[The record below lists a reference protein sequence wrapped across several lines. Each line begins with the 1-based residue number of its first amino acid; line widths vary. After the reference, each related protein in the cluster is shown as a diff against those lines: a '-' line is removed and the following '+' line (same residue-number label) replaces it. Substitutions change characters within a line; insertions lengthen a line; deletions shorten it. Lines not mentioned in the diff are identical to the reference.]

1 MDLSLEGNRM
11 LARIGKYSLQVLFL
25 LLVSATCV
33 LWTAQHAWC
42 AEETEDMNN
51 TQANKD
57 KTVKEAELAL
67 YQAVMCETVQNL
79 KPINEAVTFSVS
91 LGHVYC
97 LSYFKPVL
105 KPSVIFHRWYRRN
118 ELSTQI
124 RLKVYP
130 PHWATYSVIQLREE
144 DKGPWHIEVT
154 DQNGK
159 VFDVL
164 RFSITD

>member
-1 MDLSLEGNRM
+1 MSMGRKTVPF
-11 LARIGKYSLQVLFL
+11 AVFFL
-25 LLVSATCV
+25 LAVFTSV
-33 LWTAQHAWC
+33 LMPYPALGADENHA
-42 AEETEDMNN
+42 AGAKEKVP
-51 TQANKD
+51 KD
-57 KTVKEAELAL
+57 AELTL
-67 YQAVMCETVQNL
+67 VQSVMCESVQNL
-79 KPINEAVTFSVS
+79 KSVNEALTFSVS

-97 LSYFKPVL
+97 VSSFKPVP
-105 KPSVIFHRWYRRN
+105 KPTVIFHRWYRRN

-130 PHWATYSVIQLREE
+130 PHWTTYSVIQLREE

-159 VFDVL
+159 IFDVV

>member
-1 MDLSLEGNRM
+1 MG
-11 LARIGKYSLQVLFL
+11 IGRKTAPFVVFL
-25 LLVSATCV
+25 LLVAFANVLMPYPLLGADENHAPATKEKV
-33 LWTAQHAWC
+33 P
-42 AEETEDMNN
+42 
-51 TQANKD
+51 KD
-57 KTVKEAELAL
+57 AELTL
-67 YQAVMCETVQNL
+67 VQSVMCESVQNL
-79 KPINEAVTFSVS
+79 KSVNEALTFSVA

-97 LSYFKPVL
+97 VSSFKPVP
-105 KPSVIFHRWYRRN
+105 KPTVIFHRWYRRN

-130 PHWATYSVIQLREE
+130 PHWTTYSVIQLREE

-159 VFDVL
+159 IFDVV

>member
-1 MDLSLEGNRM
+1 MSFEDNRM
-11 LARIGKYSLQVLFL
+11 LSPLGKISHGLFL
-25 LLVSATCV
+25 VVLLSS
-33 LWTAQHAWC
+33 LSGQWPGKRGWC
-42 AEETEDMNN
+42 AEQPIEPNVLL
-51 TQANKD
+51 NKEKPAMD
-57 KTVKEAELAL
+57 AELTLA
-67 YQAVMCETVQNL
+67 QAAMCESVQNL
-79 KPINEAVTFSVS
+79 KPINEALTFSVS

-97 LSYFKPVL
+97 LSYFKPVS
-105 KPSVIFHRWYRRN
+105 KPSVIYHRWYRRN

-144 DKGPWHIEVT
+144 DKGPWHIEIT

>member
-1 MDLSLEGNRM
+1 MSFEDNRM
-11 LARIGKYSLQVLFL
+11 LSPLGRISRGLFL
-25 LLVSATCV
+25 LV
-33 LWTAQHAWC
+33 LLSSLSGQWPGNRAWC
-42 AEETEDMNN
+42 AEQPIEPNVLL
-51 TQANKD
+51 NKEKPIKD
-57 KTVKEAELAL
+57 AELTLA
-67 YQAVMCETVQNL
+67 QASMCESVQNL
-79 KPINEAVTFSVS
+79 KAINEALTFSVS

-118 ELSTQI
+118 ELSTQV

-144 DKGPWHIEVT
+144 DKGPWHIEIT